1 MIRMIIINILCFLI
15 LTSCSKGDNTGPL
28 VKNVTISITTDKA
41 VYNPS
46 DVVNFKIDK
55 ALPATARVRY
65 RYLNQ
70 TLEETSLN
78 GQSWSWTAPST
89 DYKGYMVDVFD
100 ITDNEEYIYGSIAVD
115 VSSDWSKFPRYGFL
129 SKFPELT
136 DTRMSNIVDSL
147 SRCHINGI
155 MFYDFENKHHK
166 PLAGTTANPEN
177 SWYDIAKRTNY
188 LTTVQGYI
196 TKAHERNMMAM
207 FYNLAYGAWK
217 NAAADGVSSEWYMY
231 TNTSHST
238 IDYIYL
244 DNNWSSSIYLLDP
257 SNTGWQDYIARQNDD
272 LYSVFDFDGFHV
284 DQVGNRDKNLY
295 TYNGTLI
302 DLPGTFAPFLNAMK
316 TKNPGKRLVMNA
328 VDQLGQEGIATTNVD
343 FMYSEVWTPTTYDEL
358 AKVITDNNTFCGN
371 TKNTVLAAYM
381 NRGLSGQKGFFNLPG
396 VLLTESVI
404 FAFGGSHIELGEH
417 MLVHEYFPNSNL
429 TMSVELKRAMISY
442 YDFLVAYEN
451 ILRDGGAFNTV
462 NITSADRQMNL
473 NSWPPQT
480 GNVAVLGKEV
490 GKRQVIHLIN
500 FSTASDLNWRDNDGS
515 RTVPVKYSNSRFDI
529 NVNSTVG
536 KVWYASPDYIHGSST
551 ELEFVRNGNTI
562 SLSIPYMQY
571 WGMIVIEYL

>member
-1 MIRMIIINILCFLI
+1 MILINILCFLI
-15 LTSCSKGDNTGPL
+15 LTSCNKGDSPGPQIN
-28 VKNVTISITTDKA
+28 KVTISISTDKA

-46 DVVNFKIDK
+46 DVVYFKTDK
-55 ALPATARVRY
+55 ALPSTAHVRY

-70 TLEETSLN
+70 TLHETTLN
-78 GQSWSWTAPST
+78 GQSWSWTTPST
-89 DYKGYMVDVFD
+89 DYTGYMVDVYD
-100 ITDNEEYIYGSIAVD
+100 MIDNEEYIYGSIAVD

-129 SKFPELT
+129 SEFPQLT
-136 DTRMSNIVDSL
+136 DERMSDVIDSL
-147 SRCHINGI
+147 TRYHINGL

-166 PLAGTTANPEN
+166 PLAGTTANPES

-196 TKAHERNMMAM
+196 TKAHEKNMQAM

-231 TNTSHST
+231 TNTSHTT

-244 DNNWSSSIYLLDP
+244 DDSWSSSIYLLDP
-257 SNTGWQDYIARQNDD
+257 SNTEWQDYLARQNRD
-272 LYSVFDFDGFHV
+272 LYTVFDFDGFHV

-295 TYNGTLI
+295 TYNGNLI

-316 TKNPGKRLVMNA
+316 TKEPGKKLVMNA
-328 VDQLGQEGIATTNVD
+328 VDQLGQEGIATTGVD
-343 FMYSEVWTPTTYDEL
+343 FLYSEVWTPSTYEGL
-358 AKVITDNNTFCGN
+358 AKVITDNNALCNN

-381 NRGLSGQKGFFNLPG
+381 NRGLSDQKGFFNLPG

-417 MLVHEYFPNSNL
+417 MLVHEYFPNSNR
-429 TMSVELKRAMISY
+429 TMSVELQKAMTSY

-451 ILRDGGAFNTV
+451 LLRDGGAFNTANV
-462 NITSADRQMNL
+462 TSTDRQMNL
-473 NSWPPQT
+473 NNWPPET

-490 GKRQVIHLIN
+490 GKRQIIHLIN
-500 FSTASDLNWRDNDGS
+500 FSTAADLNWRDNDGS
-515 RTVPVKYSNSRFDI
+515 RTVPVKYSNCNLDI
-529 NVNSTVG
+529 NVSGTVS

-551 ELEFVRNGNTI
+551 EIEFVQSDNTI
-562 SLSIPYMQY
+562 SLKIPFMQY
-571 WGMIVIEYL
+571 WGMVVIEYR